1 MDEKERNELHAARL
15 RGAVDDLL
23 KSPDGRYFLRWIVE
37 KTGTLQ
43 ASYPEDHASAAYRE
57 GTRAVGC
64 AVFALVVE
72 RGGADK
78 ILAEDVNNA

>member
-15 RGAVDDLL
+15 RGAVDGLL
-23 KSPDGRYFLRWIVE
+23 KNPDGRYFLRWIVE
-37 KTGTLQ
+37 KTGTLE
-43 ASYPEDHASAAYRE
+43 AGFPLDHAKAAFSE
-57 GTRAVGC
+57 GQRSVGC
-64 AVFALVVE
+64 AIFALVVE